1 MLTTEQWTRV
11 REKQWKMLYKV
22 YIQQNGTNNLI
33 SPGLLPQYATRKQP
47 LQRAVALPSH
57 TPHFPLTAILHRL
70 VDTHT
75 RMIKTEEKAKV
86 VASVWWEEFIQFL
99 AALAILPWTIWKNRT
114 NHEFIFLF
122 QILLVKLIL

>member
-1 MLTTEQWTRV
+1 
-11 REKQWKMLYKV
+11 MLYKV

-99 AALAILPWTIWKNRT
+99 AALAILPRS
-114 NHEFIFLF
+114 
-122 QILLVKLIL
+122 ILKSRMNSSFSFKSFWCNSSYNSYHPGQNS